1 MTDVCRHPEL
11 PPDDERDPVLDVLLA
26 EMLGDAAP
34 PDVSGRVLAALE
46 RMEGAAL
53 SPEAWDVNA
62 PVAGYEAFA
71 SSVLSN
77 GASASGAVPAHTN
90 GAAKRPAG
98 AIAAGANAA
107 YSRRRK
113 RAKWIEAAMAAGAVA
128 GCVLAVWLAV
138 GWNDPPGERRDD
150 GQPVAKSHETP
161 SVPAKRDQDRVK
173 APSGEHGPAGDY
185 VVEHGLPKSPAEV
198 VASRGADGSPRAPEP
213 GDFVEV
219 SPKSLPAS
227 PNAPSPGTPAPKTP
241 TPPVRPNVRSTDAE
255 VIAAI
260 DRAIRQRWS
269 AATVTPSARATDT
282 EWLRRVFLAVLG
294 RIPKLDEIEAFLAD
308 RSPGKRQAI
317 LDQLLASE
325 RYADE
330 FARNWTNVYTEALL
344 GHTAGDFA
352 TDKTNRGGLQQ
363 YLRRSL
369 LANKPYNV
377 LTAELLTATG
387 STQPGAADFN
397 GATNFLVDKLDASG
411 VQATVKTAEVF
422 LGVQVQ
428 CTQCHNHPFNDWK
441 QGRFWELNAFF
452 RQTKAIGDVAV
463 VDGSAASSDPSSE
476 ATVSPDAAPRR
487 ANAIAARVA
496 DVDFYGEGDARD
508 DDAEIYYEER
518 SGRLK
523 AAYPVFFDGTAIARS
538 GELSQVNRRKELA
551 RLVTGSP
558 RFAEAAVNR
567 VWSHFFGHGFTRPI
581 DDMGP
586 HNPPTHPELLE
597 RLAREFAAGGYDLKS
612 LVRWIA
618 LSEAYALSS
627 KPSRDNQHDDPTAG
641 NPPLFSR
648 YYLRQMRAEQLYES
662 LAAASG
668 EMRPRGDGR
677 NASDDARAA
686 SGGDLSDEAYAEREQ
701 DKAAWMRQFVI
712 AYRTDECDECSLF
725 VGSIPQTLAM
735 MNGDM
740 TAEATDTDTSGL
752 LAKIARSPV
761 SDAKKVQQL
770 FLAALARNP
779 TPGEQTAAR
788 RLIAAHGN
796 DTAAGL
802 EDLWWALLNSNEF
815 IMDR

>member
-1 MTDVCRHPEL
+1 MTDHDDRILEACLEEVLGEQT
-11 PPDDERDPVLDVLLA
+11 PPDLSDRILNALAARADRMAVPLPGEAPPPVPIPLRERVSPAPAPSAGRSSWQKPAWFAAAVAAGLLIAAAGYGLLHETADRPAEHDLVQQPHKLPAESITRSEGGQAEHAPQNPQQPAPRPDES
-26 EMLGDAAP
+26 MIAAP
-34 PDVSGRVLAALE
+34 SSAAN
-46 RMEGAAL
+46 
-53 SPEAWDVNA
+53 SPTTTA
-62 PVAGYEAFA
+62 P
-71 SSVLSN
+71 
-77 GASASGAVPAHTN
+77 
-90 GAAKRPAG
+90 
-98 AIAAGANAA
+98 
-107 YSRRRK
+107 
-113 RAKWIEAAMAAGAVA
+113 
-128 GCVLAVWLAV
+128 
-138 GWNDPPGERRDD
+138 
-150 GQPVAKSHETP
+150 
-161 SVPAKRDQDRVK
+161 
-173 APSGEHGPAGDY
+173 
-185 VVEHGLPKSPAEV
+185 LPKNP
-198 VASRGADGSPRAPEP
+198 
-213 GDFVEV
+213 
-219 SPKSLPAS
+219 
-227 PNAPSPGTPAPKTP
+227 PAPKPGAVVTSP
-241 TPPVRPNVRSTDAE
+241 PPVIEPPIEKPKAPGRMSVPQIASGSRTDEEIVAEINGLVRARWTVEGIKPAVAASEAE
-255 VIAAI
+255 WCRRVYLDVVGRVPTLEETSRYLAQRGPQKRARLI
-260 DRAIRQRWS
+260 DRLLNS
-269 AATVTPSARATDT
+269 DT
-282 EWLRRVFLAVLG
+282 GVE
-294 RIPKLDEIEAFLAD
+294 E
-308 RSPGKRQAI
+308 
-317 LDQLLASE
+317 
-325 RYADE
+325 Y
-330 FARNWTNVYTEALL
+330 ARNWTNIWSSLL
-344 GHTAGDFA
+344 IGRTSQAESVI
-352 TDKTNRGGLQQ
+352 NREGMQQ
-363 YLRRSL
+363 YLRRAL
-369 LANKPYNV
+369 LRNKPYDELV
-377 LTAELLTATG
+377 GELVSAEGVNT
-387 STQPGAADFN
+387 PGAEGFN
-397 GATNFLVDKLDASG
+397 GAVNFVLGNLDVNG
-411 VQATVKTAEVF
+411 VPVTAKTARLF

-523 AAYPVFFDGTAIARS
+523 AAYPVFFDGTEIARS